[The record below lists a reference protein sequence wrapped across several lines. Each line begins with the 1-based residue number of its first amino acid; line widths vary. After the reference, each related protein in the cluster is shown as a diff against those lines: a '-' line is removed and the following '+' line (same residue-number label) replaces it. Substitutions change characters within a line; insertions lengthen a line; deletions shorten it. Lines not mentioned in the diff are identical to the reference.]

1 VPLGQVVEVGI
12 RYDPARKSFE
22 IPVIIQIRPDVI
34 EKYSPPST
42 LDPAGLGQLF
52 DQGLRARLESASLV
66 TGSQVVQLNFH
77 PGTPVKLTKTDLP
90 YYQIPTLPS
99 PTQELI
105 SSVDTA
111 AKDLPTL
118 IKAGIATLD
127 RMRKIVLP
135 QNEKA
140 ISNILASAPR

>member
-1 VPLGQVVEVGI
+1 MPLGQVVEIGI

-34 EKYSPPST
+34 EKYFPPST
-42 LDPAGLGQLF
+42 LDPAGLGQLS
-52 DQGLRARLESASLV
+52 RARLESASLV
-66 TGSQVVQLNFH
+66 TGSQVVQLNFYL
-77 PGTPVKLTKTDLP
+77 GTPAKLTKTDLP
-90 YYQIPTLPS
+90 YYRIPTLPS

-127 RMRKIVLP
+127 CMQKIVLP

-140 ISNILASAPR
+140 ISNILAGAPPW

>member
-1 VPLGQVVEVGI
+1 MPLGQVVEIGI

-66 TGSQVVQLNFH
+66 TGSQVVQLNFY

-90 YYQIPTLPS
+90 YYDAS
-99 PTQELI
+99 C
-105 SSVDTA
+105 SR
-111 AKDLPTL
+111 
-118 IKAGIATLD
+118 LD
-127 RMRKIVLP
+127 
-135 QNEKA
+135 
-140 ISNILASAPR
+140 

>member
-1 VPLGQVVEVGI
+1 
-12 RYDPARKSFE
+12 
-22 IPVIIQIRPDVI
+22 
-34 EKYSPPST
+34 
-42 LDPAGLGQLF
+42 
-52 DQGLRARLESASLV
+52 
-66 TGSQVVQLNFH
+66 VVQLNFY

-127 RMRKIVLP
+127 RMQKIVLP

-140 ISNILASAPR
+140 ISNILASAPP